1 MNDGSYNPSTSN
13 PIYATCA
20 YGDNIKIQRI
30 VREGIRNT
38 TDFKIEFIMNNEWG
52 EEFQGRVIEEE
63 VAITLPKWLKRKNW
77 FEYECVITFYIVY
90 TSACFFRWEWAKKCH
105 RSNERWVDDNVIP
118 VHQYEEVDS
127 NMIAVQRGLEQWI
140 AWTLQN
146 RWVRTTG

>member
-1 MNDGSYNPSTSN
+1 MNDGSYNPSTRN
-13 PIYATCA
+13 PIYAIRA

-30 VREGIRNT
+30 VREGNRII
-38 TDFKIEFIMNNEWG
+38 TDFKIEFIMNNEWD
-52 EEFQGRVIEEE
+52 EKCQERVIEEE

-77 FEYECVITFYIVY
+77 FEFEYIITFYIVY
-90 TSACFFRWEWAKKCH
+90 TSACFFRGEWEKKCH

-127 NMIAVQRGLEQWI
+127 NKIAVQRGLEQWI